1 MLIMSRL
8 GRESRIG
15 FIGAGMVGKSLALA
29 MSRKGY
35 DVVAVA
41 SRTFASAE
49 ALAGLV
55 SGCVPYRSAD
65 DAAQACDVIFITST
79 DDAIGQI
86 ASTVDWGTGQGVV
99 HCSGVASLDVLEP
112 ARSRGALP
120 GAIHPLQTFSSV
132 DDAVKTLPGATFAIE
147 GDGEM
152 RSFLEELALELDG
165 VPVFLRPEDK
175 PLYHA
180 SVVMMGG
187 LLTGLAG
194 AVAEMWGHF
203 GIDRDRALKSLVPM
217 IRGNATTLDSVGIPA
232 AVAGPYVRGDLGTI
246 RKHLA
251 AFGGQAP
258 EMLPAYCQMA
268 LAALPYALE
277 KGNVPQETAAEIR
290 LLLKQA
296 LNAAED
302 RPRQNP
308 QSAPSSDS

>member
-1 MLIMSRL
+1 MGSAVFRLSLSLPIMARL
-8 GRESRIG
+8 GRQSRIG

-29 MSRKGY
+29 LSLKEY
-35 DVVAVA
+35 DVVAAA

-55 SGCVPYRSAD
+55 AGCVPYGSAGE
-65 DAAQACDVIFITST
+65 AAQACDVIFITST
-79 DDAIGQI
+79 DDAIGLI
-86 ASTVDWGTGQGVV
+86 AGAVDWRTGQGVV

-112 ARSRGALP
+112 ARSGGALP

-132 DDAVKTLPGATFAIE
+132 DDAVETLPGATFAIE

-152 RSFLEELALELDG
+152 RFFLEGVATDLGG
-165 VPVFLRPEDK
+165 VPVFLKPEDK

-251 AFGGQAP
+251 ALGARAP

-277 KGNVPQETAAEIR
+277 KGNVAEHTAAEIR
-290 LLLKQA
+290 LLLERA
-296 LNAAED
+296 LKAVEE
-302 RPRQNP
+302 RP
-308 QSAPSSDS
+308 